1 MASHRPGPWTHG
13 GHTHAY
19 AAPSSRLR
27 DSAPFFSRDEDE
39 DDDDDAEDEE
49 AEAGFFDGAVLGP
62 SPVVLASADQPLT
75 AYGFSQHAHDSV

>member
-1 MASHRPGPWTHG
+1 MTARPTMASHRPGPWTHG

-27 DSAPFFSRDEDE
+27 DSAPFFSRDDE
-39 DDDDDAEDEE
+39 DDDD
-49 AEAGFFDGAVLGP
+49 EAGFFDGAASRA